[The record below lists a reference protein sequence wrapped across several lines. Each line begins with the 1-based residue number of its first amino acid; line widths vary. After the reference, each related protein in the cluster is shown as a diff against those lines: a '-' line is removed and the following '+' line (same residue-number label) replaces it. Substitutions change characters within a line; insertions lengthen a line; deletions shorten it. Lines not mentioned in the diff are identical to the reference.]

1 LIIVISLIIA
11 SNIYKGQTNSIKSL
25 SRQKEVEANK
35 NEAINKIKETDKVL
49 KSYQQILKRK
59 DINTAINTITNIAQD
74 NNIIINSLK
83 PAKEEV
89 GPIYIKYPFA
99 LSVSADSYHNIARF
113 ISKMENHSDIYFTD
127 SLIIKAADM
136 PGAAHRLN
144 ASIVISTVELKGVK

>member
-1 LIIVISLIIA
+1 MELIKAINVYKNKTLSVLIIVISLIIA

-89 GPIYIKYPFA
+89 GDRK
-99 LSVSADSYHNIARF
+99 SV
-113 ISKMENHSDIYFTD
+113 
-127 SLIIKAADM
+127 
-136 PGAAHRLN
+136 
-144 ASIVISTVELKGVK
+144 V